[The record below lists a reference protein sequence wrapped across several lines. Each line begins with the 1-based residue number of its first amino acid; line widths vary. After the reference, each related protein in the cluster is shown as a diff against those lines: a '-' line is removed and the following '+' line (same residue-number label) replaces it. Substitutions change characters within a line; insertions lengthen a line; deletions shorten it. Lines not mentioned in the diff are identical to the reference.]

1 MRPLLTKAFSKC
13 RMAGKIGGVPI
24 YLKLTGVRNSV
35 EYCRSTIVHQIR
47 RGNRDNLGIIFLI
60 FTLKHIL

>member
-35 EYCRSTIVHQIR
+35 EYCKKYNSAPDKK
-47 RGNRDNLGIIFLI
+47 G
-60 FTLKHIL
+60 